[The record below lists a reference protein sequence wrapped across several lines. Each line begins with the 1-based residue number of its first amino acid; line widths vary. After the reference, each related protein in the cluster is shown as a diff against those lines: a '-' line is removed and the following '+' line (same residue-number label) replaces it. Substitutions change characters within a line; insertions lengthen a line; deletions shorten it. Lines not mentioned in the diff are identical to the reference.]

1 MAAAARLILIR
12 HGHTAGNSSGGLKMS
27 GWTDTS
33 LSDRGRLQVACLAR
47 RISSEP
53 AAVVYT
59 SPLLRAQETARPVA
73 AAAGAELRLEPDLR
87 EIHCG
92 EVDGWPVE
100 KVQRLHPGLWEA
112 NLRQDDEGFRWPGGE
127 SYRELRERSLG
138 AVRRIAAAHPGERV
152 LVVTHAGVISQI
164 VGCLRGTG
172 PACWERNRPENCS
185 LTELHWEGETGR
197 VVSYD
202 DRGHREG
209 ELEEPGPPASMR
221 PRGG

>member
-1 MAAAARLILIR
+1 MAATRLILIR
-12 HGHTAGNSSGGLKMS
+12 HGHTAGNSSGGLRMS

-53 AAVVYT
+53 VSVVYA
-59 SPLLRAQETARPVA
+59 SPLLRAQQTARPVA
-73 AAAGAELRLEPDLR
+73 TAAGAELRLEPDLR

-92 EVDGWPVE
+92 EVDGWPVAE
-100 KVQRLHPGLWEA
+100 VQRLHPGLWKA

-127 SYRELRERSLG
+127 SYRELRERSLE
-138 AVRRIAAAHPGERV
+138 AVRRIAAAHPGERIA
-152 LVVTHAGVISQI
+152 VVTHAGVISQI
-164 VGCLRGTG
+164 VGCLRGNG
-172 PACWERNRPENCS
+172 AACWERYRPENCS
-185 LTELHWEGETGR
+185 LTELDWEGETGQ

-202 DRGHREG
+202 DRGHLEG
-209 ELEEPGPPASMR
+209 GFEEPGPPASTH

>member
-1 MAAAARLILIR
+1 
-12 HGHTAGNSSGGLKMS
+12 MS

-87 EIHCG
+87 EIHSG

-100 KVQRLHPGLWEA
+100 DVQRFHPGLWEA

-164 VGCLRGTG
+164 VGCLRGIG

-185 LTELHWEGETGR
+185 LTELDWQGETGR

-202 DRGHREG
+202 DRGHLEG
-209 ELEEPGPPASMR
+209 EIEEPGPPASMH
-221 PRGG
+221 PRGE

>member
-1 MAAAARLILIR
+1 MRGAARLILIR
-12 HGHTAGNSSGGLKMS
+12 HGHTAGNSSGGLRMS
-27 GWTDTS
+27 GWTDTA

-47 RISSEP
+47 RVSSEP
-53 AAVVYT
+53 ASVVYA
-59 SPLLRAQETARPVA
+59 SPLLRARETAWPVA
-73 AAAGAELRLEPDLR
+73 AAAGAEVRLEPDLR

-100 KVQRLHPGLWEA
+100 DVQRLHPGLWEA

-138 AVRRIAAAHPGERV
+138 AVRRIAAAHSGERV

-164 VGCLRGTG
+164 VGCLRGIG
-172 PACWERNRPENCS
+172 PARWECYRPENCS
-185 LTELHWEGETGR
+185 LTELEWEGESGR

-202 DRGHREG
+202 DRGH
-209 ELEEPGPPASMR
+209 LEDGLGEPGPPASTR
-221 PRGG
+221 PHGG